1 MHSTKVTMWDGTSVA
16 FLLSIRVMYLAKGAQ
31 FVDWML
37 SVSGSSLVQFF
48 FLLCAPLCKT
58 EVGRERLAYVQNT
71 GAAGTKWMTLWLPK
85 DF

>member
-1 MHSTKVTMWDGTSVA
+1 VHSTKVTMWDGTSVA

-48 FLLCAPLCKT
+48 FLFLDILAPFT
-58 EVGRERLAYVQNT
+58 
-71 GAAGTKWMTLWLPK
+71 
-85 DF
+85 